1 MKAESKEPQVLKTK
15 TKVKPKH
22 NKTLKEREADEER
35 AEKTKYKN
43 KEEAT
48 YLLGEFE
55 KTAEISTFYGFMPI
69 KTPEITKED
78 LAQALA
84 FRENSTHTKE
94 DPALGEEKFFPQLE
108 DRISLLRTYLAH
120 NMIALPHPV
129 MLYYKK
135 PIPEK
140 IGKKSS
146 HEHFGLD
153 ILGTTSSV
161 AEALIIRAALSVL
174 EEEGFTDMYI
184 DINSIGDRESI
195 SRFERELASFY
206 RKNINAIAAPLRE
219 LFKKDVF
226 EIARCCDEKFEPL
239 KESSPKSMSFLSEPS
254 RQHFKEVLEY
264 LEVLNIPYK
273 INNSLVGNKHYCSQ
287 TIFEVHQNEANKKK
301 GGATLLA
308 VGTRHNHL
316 AKKIGFKKDMPV
328 ISVSVCYPKLRQ
340 DDESFTVRK
349 LQTPK
354 FYFIQLGF
362 KAKLKSLEVIEMLRK
377 AHIPLYHSITKDKF
391 VGQLAAA
398 ENLRLPY
405 VIIMGQ
411 KEALDNTVV
420 IRNMFSREQETVTL
434 AELVHYLR
442 KLK

>member
-1 MKAESKEPQVLKTK
+1 MKAEHKGKQRDKASV
-15 TKVKPKH
+15 KVKSKH
-22 NKTLKEREADEER
+22 SKTLKEKEADEER

-69 KTPEITKED
+69 KTPEITTEDFSTAVLFKESVGYAKKD
-78 LAQALA
+78 SAVTDT
-84 FRENSTHTKE
+84 FS
-94 DPALGEEKFFPQLE
+94 PQLE
-108 DRISLLRTYLAH
+108 ERIALLRTYLAH
-120 NMIALPHPV
+120 NMPALPHPV

-135 PIPEK
+135 HTANK
-140 IGKKSS
+140 QGKKNT

-153 ILGTTSSV
+153 IIGTPSSV
-161 AEALIIRAALSVL
+161 AEALMIRATLSVL
-174 EEEGFTDMYI
+174 EEEGFTDIYI

-195 SRFERELASFY
+195 ARFERELASYY
-206 RKNINAIAAPLRE
+206 RKNINSIPAPFRE

-226 EIARCCDEKFEPL
+226 EIMRCADEGLQQL
-239 KESSPKSMSFLSEPS
+239 KESAPQSMNFLSETS
-254 RQHFKEVLEY
+254 RQHFTEVLEY

-287 TIFEVHQNEANKKK
+287 TLFEIHQNGNSVGKDQSS
-301 GGATLLA
+301 LLA
-308 VGTRHNHL
+308 IGSRHNHL
-316 AKKIGFKKDMPV
+316 AKKIGFKKDAPL
-328 ISVSVCYPKLRQ
+328 ISVSVRYPKQ
-340 DDESFTVRK
+340 KDTAESVRIHK
-349 LQTPK
+349 LQTPR

-362 KAKLKSLEVIEMLRK
+362 RAKLKSLEIIEMLRK
-377 AHIPLYHSITKDKF
+377 AHIPLYHSITKDKL

-434 AELVHYLR
+434 AELVHYLK